1 MRHCAGP
8 RASPSFLKLV
18 GRHAIAFGS
27 SVRNFS
33 HFWLRVSGRSLKGSS
48 KGSCRIFMMIN
59 KRSKI
64 KKTPNPIDKRVGRRL
79 RMQRRRLGMS
89 QRALGAA
96 LGLKFQQI
104 QNYEKG
110 TNRIASSRLHQVA
123 AVLRVTPEFFFK
135 GAPKVHSDRLRRKCC
150 SVTYAVNPLPR
161 HPRWYR
167 VGEGVRA
174 NRYERSPTDCRS
186 LADTDRG

>member
-8 RASPSFLKLV
+8 RASRSFLKLV

-33 HFWLRVSGRSLKGSS
+33 HFWLRVSGRSIKGSS

-64 KKTPNPIDKRVGRRL
+64 KKTSNPIDKRVGRRL

-104 QNYEKG
+104 QNYDEPDRIKPSAPSRRRFASDAGILLQRCSKG
-110 TNRIASSRLHQVA
+110 TQRPFEAQ
-123 AVLRVTPEFFFK
+123 
-135 GAPKVHSDRLRRKCC
+135 CC

>member
-1 MRHCAGP
+1 
-8 RASPSFLKLV
+8 
-18 GRHAIAFGS
+18 
-27 SVRNFS
+27 
-33 HFWLRVSGRSLKGSS
+33 
-48 KGSCRIFMMIN
+48 MMIN

-64 KKTPNPIDKRVGRRL
+64 KKTSNPIDKRVGRRL

-135 GAPKVHSDRLRRKCC
+135 GAPKVHSDRLRRNVAP
-150 SVTYAVNPLPR
+150 SPMPLIHFLATPDGIALAR
-161 HPRWYR
+161 AF
-167 VGEGVRA
+167 VRIDMNVRRQIVA
-174 NRYERSPTDCRS
+174 LLQTLTEAR
-186 LADTDRG
+186 